1 MTTMPSPV
9 TKEQTR
15 PNGSAPSSIK
25 PADAGTSPPTVL
37 PDLTAVAD
45 EALAALVAQGQ
56 AEITRRRERREADFL
71 QLVAE
76 TARTLG
82 LAPARVAAAIS
93 SKGQRQRPTGGTDG
107 RHDVKPLYRDP
118 VSGATWSGRGQ
129 APAWIEFGSETL
141 PPKKPGD
148 EPRRLPLRKFW
159 IAEQEK

>member
-9 TKEQTR
+9 TKEPAR

-25 PADAGTSPPTVL
+25 PADAETSPPTVL
-37 PDLTAVAD
+37 PDLAALAD
-45 EALAALVAQGQ
+45 EALAALVEHGQ
-56 AEITRRRERREADFL
+56 AEMLRRKQKRETDFL

-82 LAPARVAAAIS
+82 LAPARVAAAVS
-93 SKGQRQRPTGGTDG
+93 NQGQRQRPTGDRDR
-107 RHDVKPLYRDP
+107 RHDVRPVYRDP

-129 APAWIEFGSETL
+129 APPFVEFGEEIS
-141 PPKKPGD
+141 PKTGKK
-148 EPRRLPLRKFW
+148 LPLRKFW